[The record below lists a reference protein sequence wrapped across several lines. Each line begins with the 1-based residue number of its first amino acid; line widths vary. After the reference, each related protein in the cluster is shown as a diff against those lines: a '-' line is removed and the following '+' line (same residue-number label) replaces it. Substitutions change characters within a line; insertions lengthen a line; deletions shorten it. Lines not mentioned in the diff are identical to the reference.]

1 MPRVLS
7 TDEAKASITRLSAIV
22 NGPFTDEIA
31 NLETEGRTLSR
42 PDVWDGPTAANF
54 RSLWGNV
61 EKNLA
66 AFRADL
72 DELRAHVQTV
82 NANIMTAGGSVSV

>member
-1 MPRVLS
+1 MSRVLS
-7 TDEAKASITRLSAIV
+7 SDEAKASITRMAAIV

-54 RSLWGNV
+54 RSMWTGM
-61 EKNLA
+61 EKNMA

-72 DELRAHVQTV
+72 DELRAHVQAV
-82 NANIMTAGGSVSV
+82 NANIMTAGGGIG